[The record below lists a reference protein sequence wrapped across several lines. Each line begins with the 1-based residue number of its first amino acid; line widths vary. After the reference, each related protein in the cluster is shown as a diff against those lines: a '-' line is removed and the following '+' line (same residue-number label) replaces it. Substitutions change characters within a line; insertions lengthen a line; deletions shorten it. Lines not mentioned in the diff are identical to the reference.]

1 MSTLRLKIA
10 AVVAVGLVL
19 AAILGASA
27 GVVTAGPRST
37 LYPGWN
43 LVGGPLNG
51 NVAPADYLAC
61 LPPDSWRAVYLFDN
75 RTKTW
80 THYVNTN
87 LGYPA
92 YINRSELGGITIIP
106 QVEAGLWILMEQQ
119 VDSPRVKDSP
129 SDTCS

>member
-19 AAILGASA
+19 AAVLGASA
-27 GVVTAGPRST
+27 GIVTAGPRST
-37 LYPGWN
+37 LYPGLN
-43 LVGGPLNG
+43 LVGGPLYG

-61 LPPDSWRAVYLFDN
+61 LPSNSWRAIYLYDAP
-75 RTKTW
+75 TQTW
-80 THYVNTN
+80 KHYVNTN

-106 QVEAGLWILMEQQ
+106 QVAGLWILMEQQ